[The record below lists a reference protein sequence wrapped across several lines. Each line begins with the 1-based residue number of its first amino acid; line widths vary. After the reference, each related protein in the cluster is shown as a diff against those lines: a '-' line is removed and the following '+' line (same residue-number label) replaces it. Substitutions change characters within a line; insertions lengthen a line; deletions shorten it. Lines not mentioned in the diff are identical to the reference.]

1 MIYLFDHTENFLGLL
16 SSKDL
21 VSTSQ
26 VELLN
31 GRIQLEIEIEIQALE
46 KMKKASFLAHKSPNE
61 EEDFYFYKLVSVG
74 NTKTGLVYRAIDTFL
89 DDMKGYGYLREYRM
103 EKTTAGLAL
112 GQILHGSRWRV
123 NLEEPT
129 EQKDLYIYDLSR
141 FEAIKKLLD
150 TFSCEL
156 DYRVKIEKNKI
167 VDRYVNIY
175 QKRGRD
181 TYKRFHYGTN
191 ALEVVREEDQQD
203 IYTAVIGR
211 GKGEEK
217 FDTTGEA
224 TGGFGRRINF
234 KDVEWSKEK
243 GNPIDKPLGQEY
255 IEDPKVTKVYG
266 YSDGTP
272 RYKLIVHDQIED
284 PGELLEACYQ
294 DLVNGSRPLVQFK
307 ASLADVGRLELG
319 DRVRIIREDLDIY
332 YTARVFKVTRDLLNP
347 DNAQIE
353 LGDNLE
359 YGRVQEKRSLINQLE
374 SLNNRVT
381 EVASSANS
389 TFVDVIKEM
398 REGLK
403 DSYFNEDGYNYEF
416 KTGNP
421 YGLPAGYYSFDKP
434 IDKGPTK
441 VIYMGAGKMMIANR
455 KDASG
460 DWEWKTFGTGDG
472 LMAEAI
478 VGTLGEF
485 AKVNAEQIT
494 VNSHFADTDL
504 GKKVVV
510 QDELYSNVKI
520 TQAKGIQVLDNQAR
534 ERVQLGNWAYGRY
547 GLKLTDPSGK
557 RTVLDDE
564 GILQSWQDSKCDNVA
579 SGKPL
584 YLRLYIPKETKTIY
598 KALLRVWTDYFR
610 SFSIGAKYGGYKSD
624 TTDSGGYDQSGDTS
638 NYGGGDVVS
647 SNVESWEYGDNG
659 HNHGLQ
665 SGYNIWS
672 AKPGADTG
680 TYLGAFVASGLHTHS
695 VQIPSHTHQFSFTIP
710 SHTHRFTVDSHQ
722 HDIEYGIYEAS
733 STGSNFEIF
742 INGADRTSAL
752 TGGGYFQGTQD
763 ELNITPYLG
772 TGRWNTIEIRS
783 RSLCRVDACVFIQAL
798 LQYAP
803 S

>member
-1 MIYLFDHTENFLGLL
+1 MIYLFDHTENFLGML

-21 VSTSQ
+21 VSPNQ

-31 GRIQLEIEIEIQALE
+31 GRIQLEVEIEIQALE
-46 KMKKASFLAHKSPNE
+46 KMKGVSFLAHKSPNE

-74 NTKTGLVYRAIDTFL
+74 NTGTGLVYRAIDTFL

-156 DYRVKIEKNKI
+156 EYKVKIEKNKI
-167 VDRYVNIY
+167 VDRYVNLY
-175 QKRGRD
+175 RKRGRD

-217 FDTTGEA
+217 FDTTGQA

-243 GNPIDKPLGQEY
+243 GNPLDKPLGQEY

-284 PGELLEACYQ
+284 PEELLEACYQ

-389 TFVDVIKEM
+389 TFMDVIKEM

-403 DSYFNEDGYNYEF
+403 NSYFNEDGYNYEF

-472 LMAEAI
+472 LMAETI

-510 QDELYSNVKI
+510 QDELYNNVKI
-520 TQAKGIQVLDNQAR
+520 TQAKGVQVLDNQAR
-534 ERVQLGNWAYGRY
+534 ERVQMGNWASGRY
-547 GLKLTDPSGK
+547 GLKLTDASGN
-557 RTVLDDE
+557 RTILDDN
-564 GILQSWQDSKCDNVA
+564 GIMQSWQDGRCDNA
-579 SGKPL
+579 DPGHPL
-584 YLRLYIPKETKTIY
+584 KFSVYLPKETARLY
-598 KALLRVWTDYFR
+598 KASLRIYLESFR
-610 SFSIGAKYGGYKSD
+610 AYSKALTTQSAKYPSTESGGYQNAS
-624 TTDSGGYDQSGDTS
+624 TTSDSGGGDYGTTHGAADVDMRSNRYYVQGGSGG
-638 NYGGGDVVS
+638 YVDV
-647 SNVESWEYGDNG
+647 N
-659 HNHGLQ
+659 Q
-665 SGYNIWS
+665 
-672 AKPGADTG
+672 
-680 TYLGAFVASGLHTHS
+680 TYYHEHKLSIDPHTHD
-695 VQIPSHTHQFSFTIP
+695 VDITIEAHTHDFTIP
-710 SHTHRFTVDSHQ
+710 GHSHEIV
-722 HDIEYGIYEAS
+722 YGIYEE
-733 STGSNFEIF
+733 SNSDNRMEIF
-742 INGADRTSAL
+742 INGSDKTSSL
-752 TGGGYFQGTQD
+752 TGSGYFSSDQEDLDVTK
-763 ELNITPYLG
+763 YLEK
-772 TGRWNTIEIRS
+772 GRWNVIEIKTSQRM
-783 RSLCRVDACVFIQAL
+783 RIDATIFIQAL
-798 LQYAP
+798 LNYGGY
-803 S
+803 

>member
-21 VSTSQ
+21 VSTNQ

-46 KMKKASFLAHKSPNE
+46 KMKGVSFLAHKSPNE

-74 NTKTGLVYRAIDTFL
+74 NTGTGLVYRAIDTFL

-129 EQKDLYIYDLSR
+129 EQKGLYIYDLSR

-156 DYRVKIEKNKI
+156 EYRVKIEKNKI
-167 VDRYVNIY
+167 VDRYVNLY
-175 QKRGRD
+175 RKRGRD

-217 FDTTGEA
+217 FDTTGQA

-243 GNPIDKPLGQEY
+243 GKPLNKPLGQEY

-284 PGELLEACYQ
+284 QEELLEACYQ

-347 DNAQIE
+347 DNVQIE

-510 QDELYSNVKI
+510 QDELYNNVKI
-520 TQAKGIQVLDNQAR
+520 TQAKGVQVLDNQSR
-534 ERVQLGNWAYGRY
+534 ERVQLGNWASGRY
-547 GLKLTDPSGK
+547 GLKLTDASGN
-557 RTVLDDE
+557 RTVLDDN
-564 GILQSWQDSKCDNVA
+564 GIMQSWQDGRCDNA
-579 SGKPL
+579 DPGHPL
-584 YLRLYIPKETKTIY
+584 KCAVYLPKETARLY
-598 KALLRVWTDYFR
+598 KASLRIYLESFRAYSKSLTTQSNKYTSTD
-610 SFSIGAKYGGYKSD
+610 SGGYQEAYS
-624 TTDSGGYDQSGDTS
+624 TTDSGGGDYGTTHGAADVDMRSNRYYVQGGSGG
-638 NYGGGDVVS
+638 YVDV
-647 SNVESWEYGDNG
+647 N
-659 HNHGLQ
+659 Q
-665 SGYNIWS
+665 
-672 AKPGADTG
+672 
-680 TYLGAFVASGLHTHS
+680 TYYHEHKLSIDPHTHD
-695 VQIPSHTHQFSFTIP
+695 VDITIQSHSHEVTIP
-710 SHTHRFTVDSHQ
+710 GHSHEIV
-722 HDIEYGIYEAS
+722 YGIYEE
-733 STGSNFEIF
+733 SNSDNRMEIF
-742 INGADRTSAL
+742 INGSDKTSSL
-752 TGGGYFQGTQD
+752 TGSGYFSSDQEDLDVTK
-763 ELNITPYLG
+763 YLEK
-772 TGRWNTIEIRS
+772 GRWNVIEIKTSQRM
-783 RSLCRVDACVFIQAL
+783 RIDATIFIQAL
-798 LQYAP
+798 LNYGGY
-803 S
+803 

>member
-1 MIYLFDHTENFLGLL
+1 MIYLFDHTENFLGML

-21 VSTSQ
+21 VSPNQ

-31 GRIQLEIEIEIQALE
+31 GRIQLEVEIEIQALE
-46 KMKKASFLAHKSPNE
+46 KMKGVSFLAHKSPNE

-74 NTKTGLVYRAIDTFL
+74 NTGTGLVYRAIDTFL

-156 DYRVKIEKNKI
+156 EYKVKIEKNKI
-167 VDRYVNIY
+167 VDRYVNLY
-175 QKRGRD
+175 RKRGRD

-217 FDTTGEA
+217 FDTTG
-224 TGGFGRRINF
+224 GFGRRINF
-234 KDVEWSKEK
+234 KDVEWSKKK
-243 GNPIDKPLGQEY
+243 GNPLDKPLGQEY
-255 IEDPKVTKVYG
+255 IEDPKATKVYG

-284 PGELLEACYQ
+284 PEELLEACYQ
-294 DLVNGSRPLVQFK
+294 DLVNGSRPLVHFK

-389 TFVDVIKEM
+389 TFMDVIKEM

-403 DSYFNEDGYNYEF
+403 NSYFNEDGYNYEF

-472 LMAEAI
+472 LMAETI

-510 QDELYSNVKI
+510 QDELYNNVKI
-520 TQAKGIQVLDNQAR
+520 TQAKGVQVLDNQAR
-534 ERVQLGNWAYGRY
+534 ERVQMGNWASGRY
-547 GLKLTDPSGK
+547 GLKLTDASGN
-557 RTVLDDE
+557 RTILDDN
-564 GILQSWQDSKCDNVA
+564 GIMQSWQDGRCDNA
-579 SGKPL
+579 DPGHPL
-584 YLRLYIPKETKTIY
+584 KFSVYLPKETARLY
-598 KALLRVWTDYFR
+598 KASLRIYLESFR
-610 SFSIGAKYGGYKSD
+610 AYSKALTTQSAKYPSTESGGYQNAS
-624 TTDSGGYDQSGDTS
+624 TTSDSGGGDYGTTHGAADVDMRSNRYYVQGGSGG
-638 NYGGGDVVS
+638 YVDV
-647 SNVESWEYGDNG
+647 N
-659 HNHGLQ
+659 Q
-665 SGYNIWS
+665 
-672 AKPGADTG
+672 
-680 TYLGAFVASGLHTHS
+680 TYYHEHKLSIDPHTHD
-695 VQIPSHTHQFSFTIP
+695 VDITIEAHTHDFTIP
-710 SHTHRFTVDSHQ
+710 GHSHEIV
-722 HDIEYGIYEAS
+722 YGIYEE
-733 STGSNFEIF
+733 SNSDNRMEIF
-742 INGADRTSAL
+742 INGSDKTSSL
-752 TGGGYFQGTQD
+752 TGSGYFSSDQEDLDVTK
-763 ELNITPYLG
+763 YLEK
-772 TGRWNTIEIRS
+772 GRWNVIEIKTSQRM
-783 RSLCRVDACVFIQAL
+783 RIDATIFIQAL
-798 LQYAP
+798 LNYGGY
-803 S
+803 

>member
-1 MIYLFDHTENFLGLL
+1 MIYLFDHTENFLGML

-21 VSTSQ
+21 VSPNQ

-31 GRIQLEIEIEIQALE
+31 GRIQLEVEIEIQALE
-46 KMKKASFLAHKSPNE
+46 KMKGVSFLAHKSPNE

-74 NTKTGLVYRAIDTFL
+74 NTGTGLVYRAIDTFL
-89 DDMKGYGYLREYRM
+89 DDMKGYGHLREYRM

-156 DYRVKIEKNKI
+156 EYKVKIEKNKI
-167 VDRYVNIY
+167 VDRYVNLY
-175 QKRGRD
+175 RKRGRD

-217 FDTTGEA
+217 FDTTGQA

-243 GNPIDKPLGQEY
+243 GNPLDKPLGQEY

-284 PGELLEACYQ
+284 PEELLEACYQ

-389 TFVDVIKEM
+389 TFMDVIKEM

-403 DSYFNEDGYNYEF
+403 NSYFNEDGYNYEF

-472 LMAEAI
+472 LMAETI

-510 QDELYSNVKI
+510 QDELYNNVKI
-520 TQAKGIQVLDNQAR
+520 TQAKGVQVLDNQAR
-534 ERVQLGNWAYGRY
+534 ERVQMGNWASGRY
-547 GLKLTDPSGK
+547 GLKLTDASGN
-557 RTVLDDE
+557 RTILDDN
-564 GILQSWQDSKCDNVA
+564 GIMQSWQDGRCDNA
-579 SGKPL
+579 DPGHPL
-584 YLRLYIPKETKTIY
+584 KFSVYLPKETARLY
-598 KALLRVWTDYFR
+598 KASLRIYLESFR
-610 SFSIGAKYGGYKSD
+610 AYSKALTTQSAKYPSTESGGYQNAS
-624 TTDSGGYDQSGDTS
+624 TTSDSGGGDYGTTHGAADVDMRSNRYYVQGGSGG
-638 NYGGGDVVS
+638 YVDV
-647 SNVESWEYGDNG
+647 N
-659 HNHGLQ
+659 Q
-665 SGYNIWS
+665 
-672 AKPGADTG
+672 
-680 TYLGAFVASGLHTHS
+680 TYYHEHKLSIDPHTHD
-695 VQIPSHTHQFSFTIP
+695 VDITIEAHTHDFTIP
-710 SHTHRFTVDSHQ
+710 GHSHEIV
-722 HDIEYGIYEAS
+722 YGIYEE
-733 STGSNFEIF
+733 SNSDNRMEIF
-742 INGADRTSAL
+742 INSVDKTSVL
-752 TGGGYFQGTQD
+752 TGSGYFSSDQEDLDVTK
-763 ELNITPYLG
+763 YLEK
-772 TGRWNTIEIRS
+772 GRWNVIEIKTSQRM
-783 RSLCRVDACVFIQAL
+783 RIDATIFIQAL
-798 LQYAP
+798 LNYGGY
-803 S
+803 

>member
-21 VSTSQ
+21 VSTNQ

-46 KMKKASFLAHKSPNE
+46 KMKGVSFLAHKSPNE

-74 NTKTGLVYRAIDTFL
+74 NTGTGLVYRAIDTFL

-103 EKTTAGLAL
+103 GKTTAGLAL

-156 DYRVKIEKNKI
+156 EYRVKIEKNKI
-167 VDRYVNIY
+167 VDRYVNLY
-175 QKRGRD
+175 RKRGRD

-217 FDTTGEA
+217 FDTTGQA

-234 KDVEWSKEK
+234 KGVEWSKAK
-243 GNPIDKPLGQEY
+243 GNPLDKPLGQEY
-255 IEDPKVTKVYG
+255 IEDPKATKVYG

-284 PGELLEACYQ
+284 PEELLEACYQ

-389 TFVDVIKEM
+389 TFVGVIKEM

-416 KTGNP
+416 KTGNK

-485 AKVNAEQIT
+485 AKVNAEQIM

-510 QDELYSNVKI
+510 QDELYNNVKI
-520 TQAKGIQVLDNQAR
+520 TQAKGVQVLDNQSR
-534 ERVQLGNWAYGRY
+534 ERVQLGNWASGRY
-547 GLKLTDPSGK
+547 GLKLTDASGN
-557 RTVLDDE
+557 RTVLDDN
-564 GILQSWQDSKCDNVA
+564 GIMQSWQDGRCDNA
-579 SGKPL
+579 DPGHPL
-584 YLRLYIPKETKTIY
+584 KFAVYLPKETDRLY
-598 KALLRVWTDYFR
+598 KASLRIYLESFR
-610 SFSIGAKYGGYKSD
+610 AYSKSLTTQSNKYTSTESGGYQEAYS
-624 TTDSGGYDQSGDTS
+624 TTDSGGGDYGTTHGASDVDIRS
-638 NYGGGDVVS
+638 NRYWVQGGG
-647 SNVESWEYGDNG
+647 
-659 HNHGLQ
+659 
-665 SGYNIWS
+665 SGYVDVNQ
-672 AKPGADTG
+672 
-680 TYLGAFVASGLHTHS
+680 TYYHEHKLSIDPHRHDVEVT
-695 VQIPSHTHQFSFTIP
+695 IKSHTHDMTIP
-710 SHTHRFTVDSHQ
+710 GHSHEIV
-722 HDIEYGIYEAS
+722 YGIYEE
-733 STGSNFEIF
+733 SNSDNRMELF
-742 INGADRTSAL
+742 INGSDKTSSL
-752 TGGGYFQGTQD
+752 TGSGYFSSDQEDLDVTK
-763 ELNITPYLG
+763 YLEK
-772 TGRWNTIEIRS
+772 GRWNVIEIKTSQRM
-783 RSLCRVDACVFIQAL
+783 RIDATIFIQAL
-798 LQYAP
+798 LNYGGY
-803 S
+803 